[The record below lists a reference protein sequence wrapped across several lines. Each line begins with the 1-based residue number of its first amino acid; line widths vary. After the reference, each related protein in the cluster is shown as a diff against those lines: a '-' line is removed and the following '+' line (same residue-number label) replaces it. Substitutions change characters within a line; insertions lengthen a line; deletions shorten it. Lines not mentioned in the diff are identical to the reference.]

1 MSALAVIP
9 WYSTDPWR
17 IKSMHYVTDHLD
29 KCGVDFMLAPD
40 PNRDR
45 GFFSRAAA
53 KNYGAR
59 AAEYDADSYDTLI
72 FHDAD
77 MIVEQQAYEDLIA
90 KARETGKLVVG
101 FTEYRALEKAAT
113 AWVTDGM
120 VDPWS
125 AQVGKTLSGFSRG
138 GIIAV
143 TVEAFYDIGGYDER
157 FRGWG
162 CEDWA
167 FSIAASTVRGP
178 FERLAY
184 PAVHLWHE
192 HGSATQDDNDERFNG
207 ALLARYNQ
215 ITSIEDLRLVQTTN

>member
-17 IKSMHYVTDHLD
+17 IRSMHFVTDHLE
-29 KCGVDFMLAPD
+29 KCGVEYTLAPG
-40 PNRDR
+40 PQP
-45 GFFSRAAA
+45 GKFSRAAA
-53 KNYGAR
+53 KNQGAR
-59 AAEYDADSYDTLI
+59 WAYQDGIEVII

-90 KARETGKLVVG
+90 KAQETGKLVVG
-101 FTEYRALEKAAT
+101 FTEYRALTQPAT
-113 AWVTDGM
+113 SWLVDGNIA
-120 VDPWS
+120 DPWL
-125 AQVGKTLSGFSRG
+125 AQVGQTLSGFSRG

-143 TVEAFYDIGGYDER
+143 TVEAFYDIGRYDER

-178 FERLAY
+178 FERLPY
-184 PAVHLWHE
+184 SAVHLWHE
-192 HGSATQDDNDERFNG
+192 HGIATQDDNDERFNG

-215 ITSIEDLRLVQTTN
+215 ITGIEDLRLVQTTD

>member
-17 IKSMHYVTDHLD
+17 IKSMYYVTDHL
-29 KCGVDFMLAPD
+29 KACGVEYLLQPD
-40 PNRDR
+40 DPRIQPPKFNRAR
-45 GFFSRAAA
+45 A
-53 KNYGAR
+53 KNEGAAMAKDWR
-59 AAEYDADSYDTLI
+59 YDTII

-90 KARETGKLVVG
+90 KAQETGKLVVG

-167 FSIAASTVRGP
+167 FSIAASAVRGP

-192 HGSATQDDNDERFNG
+192 HGIATQDDNDERFNG

-215 ITSIEDLRLVQTTN
+215 IESIEDLRRVQTTD

>member
-1 MSALAVIP
+1 
-9 WYSTDPWR
+9 
-17 IKSMHYVTDHLD
+17 MHYVTDHLD
-29 KCGVDFMLAPD
+29 KCGVDFNLTPS
-40 PNRDR
+40 PVEP
-45 GFFSRAAA
+45 FSRAAA
-53 KNYGAR
+53 KNAGAKL
-59 AAEYDADSYDTLI
+59 AKMWEYDTII

-90 KARETGKLVVG
+90 KAQETGKLVVG

-167 FSIAASTVRGP
+167 FSIAASTARGP